1 MEGTAQPGRKE
12 IVSALT
18 SVLKQSPLKE
28 EIDAKTFFLM
38 ISGNFQILFQ
48 NGTLDLEP
56 IWTALSRDHG
66 PELLPGIFLQF
77 EDALA
82 SLGVSVSQPAAVRGL
97 SAEEREAA
105 RERFHQVP
113 EALPLEAL
121 KPAIPPE
128 RRQLLVTAVVQAVRA
143 SAMGPY
149 VGSTQLQYVVG
160 HRLDEFSDGDGL
172 EFSVLRN
179 ILLEVEGTDDTATYD
194 VFLRLRALLGKHGV
208 DVRECEFRLSE
219 ALRSSVAADVEAN
232 PTPGLYEGL
241 TEPAAAPR
249 DKPGPRPSE
258 APRPKNVEAQLRAY
272 GLPGAKPQ
280 GKVRFGTVLLAVALL
295 LAGAGLLYL
304 FQPAR
309 DLDLEPYD
317 ALLPMTRARLLEGR
331 FVGNLDVERW
341 KKLKPE
347 QRTKA
352 LDALAEKLKAENK
365 LRTAAVVNEKGSL
378 CIFPTQD
385 GKLGMDLRY
394 LHLGTELEQKYA
406 DPAPGKGPSK
416 Q

>member
-1 MEGTAQPGRKE
+1 MTTAGRKE

-18 SVLKQSPLKE
+18 NVVKESPLKE

-38 ISGNFQILFQ
+38 ISGNFQVLFQ
-48 NGTLDLEP
+48 NGTLDLAP
-56 IWTALSRDHG
+56 IWAALERDHG
-66 PELLPGIFLQF
+66 PEPLPGIFLEF

-82 SLGVSVSQPAAVRGL
+82 RLGVAATQPAPVQGL

-113 EALPLEAL
+113 VALPLEAL

-143 SAMGPY
+143 SPMGPY

-160 HRLDEFSDGDGL
+160 HRLDEFSDGESLNFG
-172 EFSVLRN
+172 VLRDM
-179 ILLEVEGTDDTATYD
+179 LLEVEGTDDTATYD
-194 VFLRLRALLGKHGV
+194 VFLRLRALLEKHGV
-208 DVRECEFRLSE
+208 EVQACEFRLSE

-241 TEPAAAPR
+241 TEPAVAPR
-249 DKPGPRPSE
+249 DKPAPRPSE

-280 GKVRFGTVLLAVALL
+280 GKVRFGTVLFAVAML
-295 LAGAGLLYL
+295 LAGAGLIYL

-309 DLDLEPYD
+309 DLDHAPYD
-317 ALLPMTRARLLEGR
+317 ALLPMTRARLIEGR
-331 FVGNLDVERW
+331 FVGSLDVERW
-341 KKLKPE
+341 RKLKPE
-347 QRTKA
+347 QRAQA

-365 LRTAAVVNEKGSL
+365 LKTAAVVNEKGSL

-406 DPAPGKGPSK
+406 DPTPKKAPSK